1 MARLLFSQR
10 PRVGVKLLFL
20 VILSFVLLT
29 LDARGRLAFI
39 RTGLS
44 AVVSPLQFVVSFPFD
59 IAKKI
64 TEAVTSQE
72 ALLQENELLKAQLL
86 SERLKSQK
94 FLSLEKENQALKAL
108 LNSSQYVGVDVKIA
122 ELMSVFTTIGQREV
136 VLKGGAGRGIYE
148 GQPVLDAFGIVGQV
162 IEVGVNTSRVMLI
175 NDPRSAIPVENSRT
189 AFRAILEGD
198 DNRLLLMHVP
208 KTEDIQVGDL
218 LLTSGLDRR
227 FPQGY
232 PVGVISRVDRP
243 VDEPFSVITVDSS
256 AHLSSLRFVLL
267 LWPKEVG
274 T

>member
-1 MARLLFSQR
+1 MARQLFSQR
-10 PRVGVKLLFL
+10 PRVGIKLLFL
-20 VILSFVLLT
+20 VIVSFVLLT
-29 LDARGRLAFI
+29 LDSRGRLIFI

-44 AVVSPLQFVVSFPFD
+44 AAVSPLQFVVSFPFD
-59 IAKKI
+59 MTKKI
-64 TEAVTSQE
+64 KEAVTSQE

-122 ELMSVFTTIGQREV
+122 ELMAVFTVVGKREV
-136 VLKGGAGRGIYE
+136 VLREGNRQGIYE

-162 IEVGVNTSRVMLI
+162 INVGPDTSRVMLI
-175 NDPRSAIPVENSRT
+175 NDQRSAIPVENSRT

-198 DNRLLLMHVP
+198 NDRLLLTHVP
-208 KTEDIQVGDL
+208 KTEDIQAGDM

-232 PVGVISRVDRP
+232 PVGVVSGVSRP

-267 LWPKEVG
+267 LWPKEVDQ
-274 T
+274 

>member
-1 MARLLFSQR
+1 MTRQLFSQR
-10 PRVGVKLLFL
+10 PRVGIKLLFL
-20 VILSFVLLT
+20 VIVSFVLLT
-29 LDARGRLAFI
+29 LDSRGHLVFI
-39 RTGLS
+39 RSGLS

-59 IAKKI
+59 MAHKI
-64 TEAVTSQE
+64 KEAVMSQE

-122 ELMSVFTTIGQREV
+122 ELMAVFTTVGKREV
-136 VLKGGAGRGIYE
+136 VLREGAKQGIYE

-162 IEVGVNTSRVMLI
+162 IQVGPDTSRVMLI
-175 NDPRSAIPVENSRT
+175 NDQRSAIPVEDSRS

-198 DNRLLLMHVP
+198 NDRLLLMHVP
-208 KTEDIQVGDL
+208 KTEDVQVGDL

-232 PVGVISRVDRP
+232 PVGVVSMVSRP
-243 VDEPFSVITVDSS
+243 IDEPFAVITVDSS
-256 AHLSSLRFVLL
+256 AHLSRLRFVLL
-267 LWPKEVG
+267 LWPKEISS
-274 T
+274 